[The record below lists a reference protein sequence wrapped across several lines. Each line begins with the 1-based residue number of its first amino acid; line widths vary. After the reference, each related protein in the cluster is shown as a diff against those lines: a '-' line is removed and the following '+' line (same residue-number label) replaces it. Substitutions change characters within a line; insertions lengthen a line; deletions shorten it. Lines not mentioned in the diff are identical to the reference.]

1 MTKTKG
7 RRTSVSPPKKTTTNK
22 RPMFPQTV
30 PPSSFSLPLRR
41 ERCYLE
47 ARNMPR
53 FLTYLSIHPLIEF
66 NRISG
71 EQEKGKQR
79 REGARSNGGIDWDD
93 WDE

>member
-1 MTKTKG
+1 
-7 RRTSVSPPKKTTTNK
+7 
-22 RPMFPQTV
+22 MFPQTV
-30 PPSSFSLPLRR
+30 PPSSFSLPLCRERCHLEDRNKPLRR

-53 FLTYLSIHPLIEF
+53 FLTYLSSHPLIEF
-66 NRISG
+66 SRNSG

-79 REGARSNGGIDWDD
+79 REGARSNGGMDWDD